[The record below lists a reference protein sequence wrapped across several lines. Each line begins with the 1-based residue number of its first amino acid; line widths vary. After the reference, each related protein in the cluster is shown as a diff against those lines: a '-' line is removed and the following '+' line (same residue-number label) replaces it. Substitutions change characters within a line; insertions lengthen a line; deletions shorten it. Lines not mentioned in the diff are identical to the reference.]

1 MTTYLI
7 SFPSRAMDVAD
18 DEWELVGRESH
29 AVVRQA
35 RDEHERLSGG
45 FAVLELPSARR
56 SSWWRRARG
65 QPVAARKRSGIEV
78 RSSTD
83 R

>member
-1 MTTYLI
+1 MTTCLI
-7 SFPSRAMDVAD
+7 SFPSRAVDVAD

-35 RDEHERLSGG
+35 SDEHERLSGG
-45 FAVLELPSARR
+45 FAVFELPSARR
-56 SSWWRRARG
+56 SSSWRRAHG
-65 QPVAARKRSGIEV
+65 QPVATRKRSGLTV